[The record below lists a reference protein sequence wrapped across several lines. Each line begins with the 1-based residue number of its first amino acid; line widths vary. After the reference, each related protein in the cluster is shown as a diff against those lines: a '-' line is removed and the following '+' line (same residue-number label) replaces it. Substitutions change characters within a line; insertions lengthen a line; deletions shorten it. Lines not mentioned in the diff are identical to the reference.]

1 MENVRP
7 ASIGEEELQ
16 LQLALAMSREEHEEE
31 QRKMKSD
38 DIKLQMA
45 LDESRK
51 TQEEVGTTVKRPPS
65 KRLKIK
71 FGLKTNYCLMQVK
84 SIAECSKG
92 SILQCFQ
99 PSLSYHLSLRSWFCL
114 CLSGRFTQVLRYLLR
129 ISSVLCLLAE
139 NFFFCC
145 FANSLDTDQA

>member
-1 MENVRP
+1 MNKQTPLSKLNRIENIIFAGSPTRRRERRLSSEMENVRP

-51 TQEEVGTTVKRPPS
+51 TQEEVQTIVKP
-65 KRLKIK
+65 
-71 FGLKTNYCLMQVK
+71 V
-84 SIAECSKG
+84 
-92 SILQCFQ
+92 
-99 PSLSYHLSLRSWFCL
+99 
-114 CLSGRFTQVLRYLLR
+114 
-129 ISSVLCLLAE
+129 
-139 NFFFCC
+139 
-145 FANSLDTDQA
+145 